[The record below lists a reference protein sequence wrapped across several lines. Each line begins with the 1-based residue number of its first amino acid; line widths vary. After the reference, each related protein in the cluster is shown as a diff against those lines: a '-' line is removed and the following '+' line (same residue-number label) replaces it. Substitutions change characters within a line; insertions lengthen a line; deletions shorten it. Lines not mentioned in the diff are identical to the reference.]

1 MKGIVYDY
9 MHSGKLRTL
18 SLRIHIRSS
27 RPSSKDSLWF
37 SVLISRSRLF
47 VSDSA
52 SWREA
57 DHENGLEKTD
67 PKRCSL
73 VACCS
78 LAMEN
83 LAA

>member
-1 MKGIVYDY
+1 
-9 MHSGKLRTL
+9 
-18 SLRIHIRSS
+18 
-27 RPSSKDSLWF
+27 
-37 SVLISRSRLF
+37 LISRSRLF

>member
-1 MKGIVYDY
+1 
-9 MHSGKLRTL
+9 
-18 SLRIHIRSS
+18 
-27 RPSSKDSLWF
+27 
-37 SVLISRSRLF
+37 LISRSRLF

-57 DHENGLEKTD
+57 VPEKGLEKTG
-67 PKRCSL
+67 PKRRSL
-73 VACCS
+73 VARCS